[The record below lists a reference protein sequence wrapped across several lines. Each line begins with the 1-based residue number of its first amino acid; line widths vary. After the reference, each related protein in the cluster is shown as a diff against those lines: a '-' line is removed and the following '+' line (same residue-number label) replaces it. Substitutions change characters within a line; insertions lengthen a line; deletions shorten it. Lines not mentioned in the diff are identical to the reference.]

1 MRNRSLVIIVLA
13 ALAAILPAGAARA
26 NGGDP
31 SSASQRPPAP
41 AAPIAG
47 KASRTEKTFIFY
59 GSGWG
64 HGIGLSQW
72 GAYGLA
78 TRGWDSNHIL
88 THFYTRSQVQNAPSG
103 SPTII
108 RVGLTWDRG
117 VLHLAALGGPV
128 ALRFGS
134 IDYKDRYKIPQGA
147 TWTVRI
153 DADGHY
159 KLFNNRNV
167 LVATTGGPKWKM
179 FAAFEQN
186 DSMVRIPEA
195 GHPYAHGF
203 IEFNT
208 YKPCSSCAWLL
219 RAIGVMTPDKYL
231 YGLGEV
237 PSSWPMAAMKA
248 QAVAGR
254 TYAFYMEN
262 WRGLHRDDH
271 GNCNCGVYPTSVDQA
286 YIGWDKEADSY
297 AAAWRKAV
305 DGTSGKVVTYRGDVT
320 LANYYSA
327 SGGYTEDN
335 ENVWFD
341 DPIPYLRAVCDPG
354 DYVSDRNSARVWSE
368 GLTQSQVTNLI
379 DNYYDV
385 GTVTSFGPIN
395 YASESGRIISITVN
409 GSGGRAGSSASMKGP
424 TFSSILGLMDDKVWI
439 DVNRNV
445 EGAIRNRYDSLMC
458 APGLA
463 RTAAF
468 AVPGGRAQKFADGAV
483 YVNSARESTS
493 WLHGM
498 IYKKFKALGGVK
510 GLLGLP
516 RTSVMTLRRP
526 KGCGGSPSCFRA
538 DFDGGRIYQ
547 KVGVGT
553 FEVHGPVLGYY
564 LDHGGAGGALG
575 FPTSDVKAMGGG
587 TVRSTFEHGI
597 VTCPATGPC
606 VKST

>member
-1 MRNRSLVIIVLA
+1 MRKRSDAIIILA
-13 ALAAILPAGAARA
+13 ALAALLPAGIARA

-31 SSASQRPPAP
+31 SSASKQPPLP
-41 AAPIAG
+41 AAGA
-47 KASRTEKTFIFY
+47 KASADAKSFIFY

-64 HGIGLSQW
+64 HGVGLSQW

-78 TRGWDSNHIL
+78 AQGWNSTDIL
-88 THFYTRSQVQNAPSG
+88 THYYSGTQVQGAPTG
-103 SPTII
+103 SPSII
-108 RVGLTWDRG
+108 RVGLTWDHTS
-117 VLHLAALGGPV
+117 LSLTAEAGPV

-134 IDYKDRYKIPQGA
+134 VDYQDKYTIPKGS
-147 TWTVRI
+147 TWTVRV

-159 KLFNNRNV
+159 KLVNANGL
-167 LVATTGGPKWKM
+167 LVGTTGGPKWKM
-179 FAAFEQN
+179 FAAYEQN
-186 DSMVRIPEA
+186 GSRLRIASA
-195 GHPYAHGF
+195 GHSYAHGY

-208 YKPCSSCAWLL
+208 YKGCTSCTWLL
-219 RAIGVMTPDKYL
+219 RAIGVMTPNEYL

-237 PSSWPMAAMKA
+237 PSSWPMAAMEA

-262 WRGLHRDDH
+262 WRGLHRSDH
-271 GNCNCGVYPTSVDQA
+271 GDCNCGVYPSSVDQA

-297 AAAWRKAV
+297 AAEWRKAV
-305 DGTSGKVVTYRGDVT
+305 DGTTGKVVTYQGKLT

-354 DYVSDRNSARVWSE
+354 DYVSDRNNARVWSE
-368 GLTQSQVTNLI
+368 ELTQAQVSSLI
-379 DNYYDV
+379 DRYYDV
-385 GTVTSFGPIN
+385 GTVTSFGPIT
-395 YASESGRIISITVN
+395 YAPESGRIISITVN

-424 TFSSILGLMDDKVWI
+424 TFSSLLGLMDDKVWI

-468 AVPGGRAQKFADGAV
+468 SVTGGRIQKFADGAV
-483 YVNSARESTS
+483 FTNNDHGTTS
-493 WLHGM
+493 WLHDM
-498 IYKKFKALGGVK
+498 IYAKFQALGGVK

-516 RTSVMTLRRP
+516 RTGVMILHLP
-526 KGCGGSPSCFRA
+526 KGCADSDVCSRT

-547 KVGVGT
+547 KGGVGT
-553 FEVHGPVLGYY
+553 YEVHGPVLGYY
-564 LDHGGAGGALG
+564 LDHGGAVGALG
-575 FPTSDVKAMGGG
+575 FPTSDVKALSGGS
-587 TVRSTFEHGI
+587 VRSTFEHGT

-606 VKST
+606 VKS